1 MMAAAALP
9 MAVSESGIRLRGLA
23 DRNMRL
29 ARIGGD
35 EVIVCSVGF
44 EVSDID
50 FEESNV
56 GFEASVVDFQA
67 SSVDEWELYHGL

>member
-1 MMAAAALP
+1 MMATAALP

-23 DRNMRL
+23 DRNMRF

-44 EVSDID
+44 E
-50 FEESNV
+50 
-56 GFEASVVDFQA
+56 ASVVDFQA
-67 SSVDEWELYHGL
+67 NSVDWELYHEL